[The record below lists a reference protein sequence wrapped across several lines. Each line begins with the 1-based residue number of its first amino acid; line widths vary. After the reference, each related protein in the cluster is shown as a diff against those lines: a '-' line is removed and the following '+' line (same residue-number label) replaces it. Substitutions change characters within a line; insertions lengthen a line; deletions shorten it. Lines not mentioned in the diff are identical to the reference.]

1 MTTGLVSPNLI
12 RIFVGAPV
20 QNRSEHDCL
29 RAVTELLNRNGNWAY
44 LFANFHAN
52 GRQIDLAVFTEK
64 TTLIIEA
71 KGYSLPVRG
80 RMNGLWEQAGPYGDR
95 KIGNAYN
102 QALDAKN
109 SLRDELRHVCVV
121 NGYPNAAVVNVPAI
135 PNGSDLTAGDFK
147 VSVSGLAEL
156 GRLVTSPSGALLTQ
170 TECQNL
176 AGYLRLDQVTTID
189 AALNEEVFAA
199 ERSYDAYLS
208 AFEKFYEPLAAELIA
223 DRYNFEDLEIDL
235 SQVQSLTNGHRDGLL
250 IHGPAGCG
258 KSLLATSCAV
268 ACTAKNCL
276 PIFVSAKNFDGE
288 LLRLVDREAVL
299 LDARS
304 ARSLVALGRLLGK
317 HIVLF
322 LDGYNE
328 CREDLKGSL
337 TRSLKVF
344 SQRYGAGIVVS
355 TQHDLVRSDLLMTK
369 SIRVARPSDAL
380 KARLAGIK
388 ERSDHAGNFRSLLA
402 VVGSGLEAHLVG
414 QVGQLLPTGASR
426 FALFETFARTK
437 LEDTALQ
444 NIRMLSEFADVL
456 VQRACFSLSVREFD
470 RLCDSVQLDSAARR
484 RLMRSQLLQAR
495 GDRISFIH
503 ELLFS
508 AFTAEAAIRAANGE
522 SASILVALAS
532 PRFFLSKVFILG
544 AIDDDEVL
552 YEVLKHVTDGHLLAA
567 CARGECGAVAQ
578 SAVRK
583 KIANLL
589 EVVITEAKE
598 VRFQIVGNG
607 WDGVA
612 IDSDSLVPG
621 LKGEFGR
628 FLGAVGQ
635 GLIDG
640 QYLDSIMTACRNM
653 DGVLASSL
661 KNFSE
666 EAKDKKIPLKHALFS
681 SAYVM
686 SREAGISQLIYF
698 IHSGGLAFERE
709 SGVEFDQALRNAW
722 QLAQTPGEYYL
733 LIGLARRSSFDRT
746 LAPYFVR
753 LLQNIRGY
761 PYHVQLEAID
771 FSKYLRDVDEPYH
784 AEIVEALEEL
794 LGKLGA
800 MMNSIIFEALSVF
813 GALEDD
819 EQNHIPVIR
828 NEIHDALAS
837 DGSEADLAAWSLYS
851 RQFDHPF
858 DAAYWEEIQ
867 GLDDSRQKQ
876 LFIKAC
882 RGAEAPHLSFLGI
895 LIRRLCE
902 FDDPEVASV
911 IARWT
916 ALPDKRSFMP
926 QDAVEVLVSAHEALG
941 CLAAE
946 LPRWRGEPNCPA
958 DHALLACA
966 ELAYWSCRKD
976 LTSTQ
981 ISAHIG
987 GASRI
992 LLDHSLSASAGALL
1006 LTTSRML
1013 WEKRTWKSMVQLYP
1027 ELCLT
1032 ICRKALSRRDEQ
1044 VSYFQHEFPGN
1055 VDSVAEFSIQVLGEI
1070 GEIDDLPLLRSL
1082 CDHQQLGT
1090 SSLKAIAQLEGRTRF
1105 RQH

>member
-1 MTTGLVSPNLI
+1 MTNGLGSPNLI

-29 RAVTELLNRNGNWAY
+29 RVVNELLSRNGNWAY
-44 LFANFHAN
+44 LFANFHAS

-71 KGYSLPVRG
+71 KGYFLPVRG
-80 RMNGLWEQAGPYGDR
+80 GMNGLWEQAGPYGER

-102 QALDAKN
+102 QALEAKN
-109 SLRDELRHVCVV
+109 SLRDELQHVCVV
-121 NGYPNAAVVNVPAI
+121 NGYPNAAVVNAPSI
-135 PNGSDLTAGDFK
+135 PNGSDLTSGDFK
-147 VSVSGLAEL
+147 VAISGLEGL
-156 GRLVTSPSGALLTQ
+156 GQLVTAPSGALLTQ
-170 TECQNL
+170 HQCQGL
-176 AGYLRLDQVTTID
+176 ARHLRLDEVTTID
-189 AALNEEVFAA
+189 AALNEEVFTA
-199 ERSYDAYLS
+199 ERACDAYLS
-208 AFEKFYEPLAAELIA
+208 AFEKFYEPLAAQLIA
-223 DRYNFEDLEIDL
+223 DQYNFEDLEFDL
-235 SQVQSLTNGHRDGLL
+235 FQVQSLINGSRDGLL

-258 KSLLATSCAV
+258 KSLLATSCAM
-268 ACTAKNCL
+268 ACAVKNCL

-288 LLRLVDREAVL
+288 LLRLVDKEATL

-304 ARSLVALGRLLGK
+304 ARSLIALGRLLGK

-328 CREDLKGSL
+328 CREDLKSSL

-355 TQHDLVRSDLLMTK
+355 TQQDLVRSDLLMTK
-369 SIRVARPSDAL
+369 LIRVARPNDAL
-380 KARLAGIK
+380 KARLAGIE

-402 VVGSGLEAHLVG
+402 VVHSGLEAHLVG
-414 QVGQLLPTGASR
+414 QVGQFLPIGASR

-437 LEDTALQ
+437 LEDTAPQ

-456 VQRACFSLSVREFD
+456 VQRACFSLTMREFD
-470 RLCDSVQLDSAARR
+470 RLCDSVQLDSTARH

-522 SASILVALAS
+522 TASILVALAS
-532 PRFFLSKVFILG
+532 PRFFLAKVFILG
-544 AIDDDEVL
+544 AIDDEEVL
-552 YEVLKHVTDGHLLAA
+552 HDVLKHVTDGHLLAA

-578 SAVRK
+578 SAVGK
-583 KIANLL
+583 KIESLL
-589 EVVITEAKE
+589 ELVVRETKE
-598 VRFQIVGNG
+598 VRFQIVGDG

-612 IDSDSLVPG
+612 IDRDSLVPE
-621 LKGEFGR
+621 LKSEFGR
-628 FLGAVGQ
+628 LLGAVGQ

-640 QYLDSIMTACRNM
+640 LYLDIIMTACRNM
-653 DGVLASSL
+653 DAILASSL
-661 KNFSE
+661 KSFAA
-666 EAKDKKIPLKHALFS
+666 EAKDKKIPLRHALFS

-686 SREAGISQLIYF
+686 SREAGISQIIYF
-698 IHSGGLAFERE
+698 IHSGGLAFERK
-709 SGVEFDQALRNAW
+709 SGAEFDQALRNAW
-722 QLAQTPGEYYL
+722 PLAQTPGECYF
-733 LIGLARRSSFDRT
+733 LIGLARRSSIDRT
-746 LAPYFVR
+746 SVPYFVR
-753 LLQNIRGY
+753 LLQNIRDY

-771 FSKYLRDVDEPYH
+771 FSKYLRNVEEPH
-784 AEIVEALEEL
+784 NAEIIEALQKL

-813 GALEDD
+813 GALEDE

-828 NEIHDALAS
+828 NEIQDALAS

-867 GLDDSRQKQ
+867 GLDEPRQKQ

-882 RGAEAPHLSFLGI
+882 RGAEAPYLSFLGI
-895 LIRRLCE
+895 LIRRLSE
-902 FDDPEVASV
+902 FNDPEVASV
-911 IARWT
+911 IARW
-916 ALPDKRSFMP
+916 AVLPDKRSFMP
-926 QDAVEVLVSAHEALG
+926 QDAVEVLISAHEALG
-941 CLAAE
+941 CLAVE
-946 LPRWRGEPNCPA
+946 LPLWRGEA
-958 DHALLACA
+958 DSAVDHALLACM
-966 ELAYWSCRKD
+966 ELAYWSRRKD
-976 LTSTQ
+976 LTAAQ
-981 ISAHIG
+981 ISARIS
-987 GASRI
+987 GASNT

-1013 WEKRTWKSMVQLYP
+1013 WEQRTRLSLVQRYP

-1032 ICRKALSRRDEQ
+1032 VCRKALSRRNEQ
-1044 VSYFQHEFPGN
+1044 ISYFQHEVPAN
-1055 VDSVAEFSIQVLGEI
+1055 VDSIARFAIQVI
-1070 GEIDDLPLLRSL
+1070 GENGGSDDLSMLRSL
-1082 CDHQQLGT
+1082 CDHQELGT
-1090 SSLKAIAQLEGRTRF
+1090 GSLKAIAQIEERTRF
-1105 RQH
+1105 PNH